1 MSALIYIETTIPS
14 FYHET
19 RKDIESLSRHHWTR
33 KWWDEH
39 RQDYKLFTSYAVLQE
54 LESPAY
60 PSAKREKSLHLL
72 RDLPVL
78 GENARIGEII
88 RAYQRH
94 KVMPQSPTG
103 DALHL
108 ALASVHGCDF
118 LLTWNCVHLA
128 NPNKIDHIRHI
139 NERLGLPVPMLLTP
153 VDLLGTRT

>member
-1 MSALIYIETTIPS
+1 MSALVYIETTIPS

-39 RQDYKLFTSYAVLQE
+39 RHDYELCTSYAVLQE
-54 LESPAY
+54 LDSPAY
-60 PSAKREKSLHLL
+60 PSAKREKSLRLL

-78 GENARIGEII
+78 DETARVGEII

-94 KVMPQSPTG
+94 KLMPHSPTG

-128 NPNKIDHIRHI
+128 NPNKLDHIRHV
-139 NERLGLPVPMLLTP
+139 NERLGLPMPMLLTP
-153 VDLLGTRT
+153 VDLLGTRL

>member
-1 MSALIYIETTIPS
+1 MSSLIYIETTIPS

-39 RQDYKLFTSYAVLQE
+39 RHDYELCTSYAVLQE
-54 LESPAY
+54 LDSPAY
-60 PSAKREKSLHLL
+60 PSAKREKSLQLL

-78 GENARIGEII
+78 DETARVGEII

-94 KVMPQSPTG
+94 KLMPQSPTG

-108 ALASVHGCDF
+108 ALASIHGCDF
-118 LLTWNCVHLA
+118 LS
-128 NPNKIDHIRHI
+128 
-139 NERLGLPVPMLLTP
+139 
-153 VDLLGTRT
+153 LGTASTLQTPTNSTTLGTSTNGSAC

>member
-1 MSALIYIETTIPS
+1 MSMRVYIETTIPS

-39 RQDYKLFTSYAVLQE
+39 RQEYELCTSFAVLQE
-54 LESPAY
+54 LASPAY

-72 RDLPVL
+72 REVPML
-78 GENARIGEII
+78 GESVRIGEII
-88 RAYQRH
+88 RAYQKH
-94 KVMPQSPTG
+94 KLMPQSPTG

-128 NPNKIDHIRHI
+128 NPNKLDHIRHV
-139 NERLGLPVPMLLTP
+139 NERLGLPMPMLLTP
-153 VDLLGTRT
+153 VDLLGTTL

>member
-1 MSALIYIETTIPS
+1 M
-14 FYHET
+14 
-19 RKDIESLSRHHWTR
+19 
-33 KWWDEH
+33 
-39 RQDYKLFTSYAVLQE
+39 QE
-54 LESPAY
+54 LDSPAY

-78 GENARIGEII
+78 GENTRIDEII

-128 NPNKIDHIRHI
+128 NPNKLDHIRHV
-139 NERLGLPVPMLLTP
+139 NERLGLPMPMLLTP
-153 VDLLGTRT
+153 VDLLGTRL

>member
-33 KWWDEH
+33 KWWDEDRH
-39 RQDYKLFTSYAVLQE
+39 NYKLFTSYAVLQE

-60 PSAKREKSLHLL
+60 PSSKREKCLHLL
-72 RDLPVL
+72 RELPVL
-78 GENARIGEII
+78 RENAQVGEII
-88 RAYQRH
+88 RAYQRY

-108 ALASVHGCDF
+108 ALASIHGCDF
-118 LLTWNCVHLA
+118 MLTWNCLHLA
-128 NPNKIDHIRHI
+128 NPNKFDHITHV
-139 NERLGLPVPMLLTP
+139 NERLGLPAPMLLTP
-153 VDLLGTRT
+153 VELLGTRI

>member
-33 KWWDEH
+33 KWWDEL
-39 RQDYKLFTSYAVLQE
+39 RQDYELCTSYAVLQE
-54 LESPAY
+54 LGSPAY
-60 PSAKREKSLHLL
+60 PAAKREKSLHLL

-78 GENARIGEII
+78 DETARVGEII

-94 KVMPQSPTG
+94 KLMPQSPTG
-103 DALHL
+103 DALHF

-128 NPNKIDHIRHI
+128 NPNKLDHIRYV
-139 NERLGLPVPMLLTP
+139 NERLGLPMPMLLTP
-153 VDLLGTRT
+153 VDLLGTRL

>member
-1 MSALIYIETTIPS
+1 MLVYIETTIPS

-19 RKDIESLSRHHWTR
+19 RKDIERLSRHQWTR
-33 KWWDEH
+33 RWWDQH
-39 RQDYKLFTSYAVLQE
+39 RHEYRLSTSYAVLQE

-72 RDLPVL
+72 RDVSVL
-78 GENARIGEII
+78 RENARIAEII
-88 RAYQRH
+88 RAYQRQ

-128 NPNKIDHIRHI
+128 NPNKIEHIRHV
-139 NERLGLPVPMLLTP
+139 NERLGLPIPIL
-153 VDLLGTRT
+153 

>member
-1 MSALIYIETTIPS
+1 MSGKIYIETTIPS
-14 FYHET
+14 FSHET
-19 RKDIESLSRHHWTR
+19 RKDIESLSRHYWTR

-39 RQDYKLFTSYAVLQE
+39 RHDYELFTSLAVLQE
-54 LESPAY
+54 LDSPAY

-78 GENARIGEII
+78 GETARIGEII
-88 RAYQRH
+88 RACQRH
-94 KVMPQSPTG
+94 KLMPQSPAG

-128 NPNKIDHIRHI
+128 NPNQLDHIRHV
-139 NERLGLPVPMLLTP
+139 NERLGLPMPMLLTP
-153 VDLLGTRT
+153 VDLLGTRL

>member
-1 MSALIYIETTIPS
+1 VSALIYIETTIPS

-39 RQDYKLFTSYAVLQE
+39 RHGYKLFTSYAVLQE

-78 GENARIGEII
+78 GESARIGEII

-128 NPNKIDHIRHI
+128 NPNKFDHIRHV
-139 NERLGLPVPMLLTP
+139 NERLGLPIPMLLTP
-153 VDLLGTRT
+153 VDLLGTRI

>member
-1 MSALIYIETTIPS
+1 MSTHIYIETTIPS

-33 KWWDEH
+33 KWWDED
-39 RQDYKLFTSYAVLQE
+39 RLNYELFTSYAVLQE
-54 LESPAY
+54 LSSPAY
-60 PSAKREKSLHLL
+60 PSSKREKCLHLL
-72 RDLPVL
+72 QDLPVL
-78 GENARIGEII
+78 RENARIGEII
-88 RAYQRH
+88 RAYQRY

-128 NPNKIDHIRHI
+128 NPNKFDHIRHI
-139 NERLGLPVPMLLTP
+139 NQRLGLPTPMLLTP
-153 VDLLGTRT
+153 VELLGTRI

>member
-1 MSALIYIETTIPS
+1 MSVLIYIETTIPS
-14 FYHET
+14 FYFET

-33 KWWDEH
+33 KWWDEQRH
-39 RQDYKLFTSYAVLQE
+39 DYELVTSYAVLQE

-60 PSAKREKSLHLL
+60 PSAKREKSLRLL

-78 GENARIGEII
+78 DEIAGIAEII

-94 KVMPQSPTG
+94 KLMPQSPAG

-128 NPNKIDHIRHI
+128 NPNKLNHIKHV
-139 NERLGLPVPMLLTP
+139 NEQLGLPMPMLLTP
-153 VDLLGTRT
+153 VDLLGARL